1 VIPGTDTTFPLAGL
15 LRVAEVCRALKVSDQ
30 TVYNWIEEGLPVA
43 HVEPGAGP
51 NGGDAKWF
59 DLDAV
64 KAWRKKHKPDGGV
77 IHGGKR
83 KGAGRKAE
91 GTRQATKR
99 RSDEGAEGTEEA
111 KATRLDPLAPT
122 HPHTLSPSHVS
133 PSHVSPHDPTHALT
147 LPGAAAHAAPG
158 RSASVNEADDLF
170 TAAEKDEADA
180 LTRALGGMSGL
191 LAAVKN
197 GKVLPVEAHAARLA
211 AETQIKM
218 VELGKATG
226 ELVEV
231 AGVRDQMMRAFGTVR
246 SVLENLPD
254 KMASQA
260 ISQIG
265 MSQAQQNKLREMV
278 DAEVKRAMDGL
289 VRAFG

>member
-1 VIPGTDTTFPLAGL
+1 
-15 LRVAEVCRALKVSDQ
+15 
-30 TVYNWIEEGLPVA
+30 
-43 HVEPGAGP
+43 
-51 NGGDAKWF
+51 
-59 DLDAV
+59 
-64 KAWRKKHKPDGGV
+64 
-77 IHGGKR
+77 
-83 KGAGRKAE
+83 
-91 GTRQATKR
+91 
-99 RSDEGAEGTEEA
+99 
-111 KATRLDPLAPT
+111 
-122 HPHTLSPSHVS
+122 
-133 PSHVSPHDPTHALT
+133 
-147 LPGAAAHAAPG
+147 
-158 RSASVNEADDLF
+158 VNEADDLF